1 MKDWAENGWLQRL
14 DFDRADILKLLE
26 AVQRDLDTARLPGL
40 HPDCFKVLDSLR
52 FTLEID
58 SKCSRKLD
66 LCRKKRNA
74 GVYEQVGAVSEEEA
88 AEMVE
93 IAASLRVAL
102 LDWLR
107 IRHPDLHPGS

>member
-1 MKDWAENGWLQRL
+1 MLGAAAAALAAEGY
-14 DFDRADILKLLE
+14 RA
-26 AVQRDLDTARLPGL
+26 ARDQ
-40 HPDCFKVLDSLR
+40 HHFKVLDSLR